1 MIDLHFEESSH
12 TYTLNGRR
20 VPSVTQVLD
29 PLIVLDGIPW
39 DVLEAAR
46 IFGNHVHLACHL
58 YNLGTLDW
66 DSLDPV
72 LASYVRGYVRFLT
85 DTGFIVLASEERV
98 ASVKMGYAGTLDLFG
113 RLDGEAALIDAKRTV
128 AVPRSVG
135 PQTAGYEQAVRE
147 SHPDAVAQ
155 CASGP
160 GDGRINRYALHLRA
174 DGSWRLVP
182 KTDPNDARVFLA
194 ALTLH
199 NYLEEAA

>member
-1 MIDLHFEESSH
+1 MDLHFDEPSH

-58 YNLGTLDW
+58 YNCGTLDW

-72 LASYVRGYVRFLT
+72 LASYVRGFVRFLT

-98 ASVKMGYAGTLDLFG
+98 ASVKMGYAGTLDLRG
-113 RLDGEAALIDAKRTV
+113 LLPKPKSKLRCVIDIKSTDQLPRT
-128 AVPRSVG
+128 VG
-135 PQTAGYEQAVRE
+135 PQTAAYEAAYLEGTGEKTDR
-147 SHPDAVAQ
+147 
-155 CASGP
+155 
-160 GDGRINRYALHLRA
+160 RYCLHLRPDRYTLVSLK
-174 DGSWRLVP
+174 DGAGAQDLTVFVSALNLYRWRANL
-182 KTDPNDARVFLA
+182 
-194 ALTLH
+194 
-199 NYLEEAA
+199 